1 MREEL
6 IALERRGW
14 DALSDGTAAEFY
26 GSLMTPDVR
35 FVVPGMVLDRVQ
47 TLASWEDTLPWQ
59 SYELSDAEV
68 VPLGD
73 DGAVLTY
80 GGAATRAD
88 GSAYRAQ
95 FTSIYVRDG
104 AEWKLAFHQQTPD
117 PA

>member
-47 TLASWEDTLPWQ
+47 TLASWEDTLPWL

-68 VPLGD
+68 VPLGAD
-73 DGAVLTY
+73 
-80 GGAATRAD
+80 GAATRAD